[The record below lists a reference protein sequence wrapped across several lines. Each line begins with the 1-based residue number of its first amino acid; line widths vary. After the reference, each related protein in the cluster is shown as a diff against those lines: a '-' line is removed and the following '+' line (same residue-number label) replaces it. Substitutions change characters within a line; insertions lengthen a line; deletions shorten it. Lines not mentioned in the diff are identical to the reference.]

1 MAKKP
6 EGKNEKES
14 DNEKIKMQKN
24 YAWYAWYTH
33 DNKSSRK
40 ENEKRG
46 KSTVIERKHAK
57 TFGNKH
63 SLQGGRR
70 VVVYSEKT

>member
-24 YAWYAWYTH
+24 YAWYEECKAFTH
-33 DNKSSRK
+33 TIIKVQGRK
-40 ENEKRG
+40 M
-46 KSTVIERKHAK
+46 RKGVK
-57 TFGNKH
+57 V
-63 SLQGGRR
+63 LW
-70 VVVYSEKT
+70 